1 MAGSA
6 LVLQIGS
13 ILARLSRRVMRAY
26 HVACA
31 REDAHRNGFRVP
43 LGAWFCE
50 RCRLVVW
57 ERHAFV
63 LHLRAHATA

>member
-1 MAGSA
+1 
-6 LVLQIGS
+6 
-13 ILARLSRRVMRAY
+13 MRAY

-31 REDAHRNGFRVP
+31 REDAHRHGFRVP
-43 LGAWFCE
+43 IGAWFCE
-50 RCRLVVW
+50 RCRLVMW

>member
-1 MAGSA
+1 MAGSS
-6 LVLQIGS
+6 LVLRIGS
-13 ILARLSRRVMRAY
+13 TFARLGRRAKLAY

-31 REDAHRNGFRVP
+31 REDAHRYGFRVP

-50 RCRLVVW
+50 RCRLVMW

-63 LHLRAHATA
+63 LHVRAHATA

>member
-1 MAGSA
+1 M
-6 LVLQIGS
+6 
-13 ILARLSRRVMRAY
+13 LARLGRRAIRAY
-26 HVACA
+26 HLACA

-50 RCRLVVW
+50 RCRLVMW

-63 LHLRAHATA
+63 LHVRAHATA

>member
-1 MAGSA
+1 MLRIASM
-6 LVLQIGS
+6 I
-13 ILARLSRRVMRAY
+13 ARPARRVVRAY
-26 HVACA
+26 HLACA

-50 RCRLVVW
+50 RCRLVMW

-63 LHLRAHATA
+63 LHVRAHATA